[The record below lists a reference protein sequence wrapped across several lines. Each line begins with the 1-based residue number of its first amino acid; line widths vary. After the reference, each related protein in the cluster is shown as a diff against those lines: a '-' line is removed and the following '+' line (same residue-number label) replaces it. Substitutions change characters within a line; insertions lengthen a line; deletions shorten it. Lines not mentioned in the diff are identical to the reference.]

1 MYILYYLLGNRV
13 YIYSRRKGEMETV
26 IRVRQTVREID
37 IQKCRKGGTRW
48 HSRTKYA
55 YINVL

>member
-13 YIYSRRKGEMETV
+13 YIYSRRKGKMETV

-37 IQKCRKGGTRW
+37 KCRKGGTRW